1 MAGDNQCSDQTRWE
15 PSRLLAEIAGYDALE
30 SIWGHVPSDPLPGTG
45 GTGSRGRPWGKPM
58 RSLGGGGAIPPSI
71 ASKYEIH
78 DWRNAVHVLS
88 GAHPAEWGDVLAVL
102 DGFVLK
108 KSEVIIGGGRKS
120 KISDSLDSA
129 FYARGWEEKEFK
141 TTFHVD
147 DEERSSRTHKIDCY
161 KNLVGLELEWN
172 SKDQTFVR
180 DLNNFRVLFELQVL
194 DAGVIVTRCDE
205 LQQIFDSLGIGG
217 KYGASTTH
225 MAKLL
230 PRLSSGGGGGC
241 PVLVFGIRATLF
253 DPNQ

>member
-1 MAGDNQCSDQTRWE
+1 
-15 PSRLLAEIAGYDALE
+15 
-30 SIWGHVPSDPLPGTG
+30 
-45 GTGSRGRPWGKPM
+45 M

>member
-1 MAGDNQCSDQTRWE
+1 MLQINPNGGRVSRELCTAPPGAMDNEVFGCAWDIV
-15 PSRLLAEIAGYDALE
+15 PFDALPE
-30 SIWGHVPSDPLPGTG
+30 KEGSASRRRRWGT
-45 GTGSRGRPWGKPM
+45 PM

-71 ASKYEIH
+71 AAKYEIH

-88 GAHPAEWGDVLAVL
+88 GAHPAEWRDILDVLDA
-102 DGFVLK
+102 FVLK
-108 KSEVIIGGGRKS
+108 RSEVVVGGGRKS
-120 KISDSLDSA
+120 KISDSLDSG
-129 FYARGWEEKEFK
+129 FYKRGWEEKEFK

-225 MAKLL
+225 MGKLL

-241 PVLVFGIRATLF
+241 PVLVFGIRAALYN
-253 DPNQ
+253 PNL